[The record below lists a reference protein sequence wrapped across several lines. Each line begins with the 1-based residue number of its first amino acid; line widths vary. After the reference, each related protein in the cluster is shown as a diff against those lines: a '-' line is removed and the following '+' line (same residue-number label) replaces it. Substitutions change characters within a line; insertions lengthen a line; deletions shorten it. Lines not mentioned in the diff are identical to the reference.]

1 MWGVEHTSMLIA
13 FGILAAWLAYNR
25 KWFWL
30 SVAFMTQLPFWAGAH
45 MLFTSGDASP
55 SNLNIILNVTLSGIL
70 ISFAEKLQEQGRGA
84 MALTWLCIL
93 FLGLTS
99 VDVWHLVAPFESY
112 FLVQEAGHYLALL
125 IIGGRAYVNRRAHG
139 IVRNSMYPRGSG
151 QGGGLV

>member
-1 MWGVEHTSMLIA
+1 MLIA

-30 SVAFMTQLPFWAGAH
+30 AVAFMTQLPFWAGAH
-45 MLFTSGDASP
+45 MLFTSGNASP
-55 SNLNIILNVTLSGIL
+55 ANLNIILNVTLSGIL

-99 VDVWHLVAPFESY
+99 VDVWHLVSPFNSY

>member
-1 MWGVEHTSMLIA
+1 MWGVEHMSMLVA
-13 FGILAAWLAYNR
+13 FGFLAAWLAYNR
-25 KWFWL
+25 KWFW
-30 SVAFMTQLPFWAGAH
+30 VAIALITQLPFWVGAH
-45 MLFTSGDASP
+45 MSIAIGDASP

-99 VDVWHLVAPFESY
+99 VDVWHLVSPFNSY